1 MKINMSEKI
10 VLKSIYSVLF
20 FFF

>member
-1 MKINMSEKI
+1 MSEKI